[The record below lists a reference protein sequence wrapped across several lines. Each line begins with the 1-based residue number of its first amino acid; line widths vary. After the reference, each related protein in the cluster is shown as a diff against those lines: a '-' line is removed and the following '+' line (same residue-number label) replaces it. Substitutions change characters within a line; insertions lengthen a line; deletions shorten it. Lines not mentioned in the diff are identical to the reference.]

1 MREAEVRGQ
10 MDGECAGI
18 RWETNDRTLVL
29 TIDRQDRRNA
39 LDPAAH
45 HQLAT
50 LFDGFANSD
59 THLVAIVTGAG
70 DRAFCAGSDLT
81 VKAGLDRANLPNTG
95 FAGLAERF
103 DLTKPVIAAVNGDAI
118 GGGMEIV
125 LACDL
130 CVAVSTARFALPEPR
145 VGLAASG
152 GLHRLARQV
161 PQKWAMELALTGRM
175 FSAEE
180 AAAMGVVNQIAPAGE
195 DRRGVLAMA
204 REMAE
209 LVCQNAPLALWAT
222 KEMMMAGLDQP
233 TLEAAYAARYPTF
246 DVMLGSDDAVEGRAA
261 FLQKRK
267 PQWLGR

>member
-1 MREAEVRGQ
+1 M
-10 MDGECAGI
+10 
-18 RWETNDRTLVL
+18 
-29 TIDRQDRRNA
+29 
-39 LDPAAH
+39 
-45 HQLAT
+45 
-50 LFDGFANSD
+50 
-59 THLVAIVTGAG
+59 
-70 DRAFCAGSDLT
+70 
-81 VKAGLDRANLPNTG
+81 
-95 FAGLAERF
+95 
-103 DLTKPVIAAVNGDAI
+103 IAAVNGDAI

-130 CVAVSTARFALPEPR
+130 CVAVPTARFALPEPR

-195 DRRGVLAMA
+195 DRGGVLAMA

-209 LVCQNAPLALWAT
+209 LVCQNAPLALRAT

-246 DVMLGSDDAVEGRAA
+246 DVMLGSDDAAEGRAA
-261 FLQKRK
+261 FLQKLRQGVGFMLADMATRTESARLLVHK
-267 PQWLGR
+267 AAALKDAGAPFSEAAAMAKVVATDAAMAVSTDAVQCYGGYGYTREYPVERYMRDAKVMQIVEGTNQIQRLVIARSLKRRLSPT